1 MVNDILISFSYCSS
15 GRRVW
20 RKDPLDNRWSWAK
33 CLIWRSFGYDVN
45 APSDVGIA
53 QNPVPLVNIITW
65 WMFTDV
71 KIPQFYPILTLYFC
85 DSKCRSILNMNRSTL
100 LSHVFFWGNS
110 WSFIHWWMVDGSMLS
125 HAGVRV
131 EEQMLTIVGQ
141 NQFVYSEQ
149 HKNQQYG
156 GNQSLFSIVFPV
168 FFGKHGENH
177 WKTWHTIGKSMEN
190 LWKTHAKD
198 GKSNGNTPH
207 LTQISSGWGET
218 YTRLGELKLSNRKH
232 VLETTRNTS

>member
-1 MVNDILISFSYCSS
+1 MLVYQRVMESIVCWCVLSFVRCVSVIHARHGMVMNGLASFEAQFDGRHCRIRVFGPSGSTDCNGCGDCDLKLLERMHCKRWLGILYSIVFCIWLVVNILLIMVIIWLLYGYYMVNDILISFSYCSS

-100 LSHVFFWGNS
+100 LSHVFFWGVI
-110 WSFIHWWMVDGSMLS
+110 F
-125 HAGVRV
+125 
-131 EEQMLTIVGQ
+131 
-141 NQFVYSEQ
+141 
-149 HKNQQYG
+149 QY
-156 GNQSLFSIVFPV
+156 
-168 FFGKHGENH
+168 
-177 WKTWHTIGKSMEN
+177 T
-190 LWKTHAKD
+190 LW
-198 GKSNGNTPH
+198 
-207 LTQISSGWGET
+207 
-218 YTRLGELKLSNRKH
+218 
-232 VLETTRNTS
+232 